1 MYVISNSKVFQH
13 ITIKAC
19 ISINVTFFIVS
30 CRYLFWTERGG
41 LVRQINLATYATL
54 TLANESEPYAI
65 AVDCT
70 KKLVYWFVQKFG
82 FNHVSLSDYHGKNNY
97 TIESKLESFREHLV
111 GVFGEMLPMQ
121 KKGKLYINLQNE
133 SKAINRDL
141 EIDTA
146 YYELIL
152 VDSNFQPISE

>member
-97 TIESKLESFREHLV
+97 TIESKLKSFQETLGGRIWRNATYAKN
-111 GVFGEMLPMQ
+111 GQ
-121 KKGKLYINLQNE
+121 TLYKSPECI
-133 SKAINRDL
+133 K
-141 EIDTA
+141 
-146 YYELIL
+146 
-152 VDSNFQPISE
+152 SN